1 MQLLHLARLFYEARL
16 SAYEAH
22 FVLASF
28 ARQASKYMKHTF
40 RCMKRSLDRL
50 HSPFLP
56 LAKMVGVKLSEP
68 STSLRYDWS

>member
-16 SAYEAH
+16 SAYEAAH
-22 FVLASF
+22 CA
-28 ARQASKYMKHTF
+28 MKRTF

-68 STSLRYDWS
+68 STALRYDWS